1 MAADESER
9 ALKAHEGTYQWF
21 IGLMKYGAVICFI
34 VAFIVIFVI
43 RN

>member
-9 ALKAHEGTYQWF
+9 ALKAHESTYAWF
-21 IGLMKYGAVICFI
+21 TGLMKYGAVICFI
-34 VAFIVIFVI
+34 IAFLVVLII

>member
-9 ALKAHEGTYQWF
+9 ALKAHEGTYQRF
-21 IGLMKYGAVICFI
+21 TGLMKYGAVICFI
-34 VAFIVIFVI
+34 VAILVVLII

>member
-9 ALKAHEGTYQWF
+9 ALKAHEGTYHWF
-21 IGLMKYGAVICFI
+21 TGLMKYGAIICAI
-34 VAFIVIFVI
+34 VAFLVILVI